1 MRVGPPHARPRC
13 RHSRGTPP
21 AEGTTYRPAAAKFS
35 GGASD
40 EQHTFPG
47 GRGQPRQLLHRL
59 APCALGW
66 ALLLRSSPGGDMDI
80 LPAQLVEPEAV
91 SQSHAARFH
100 RQVFDEVQV
109 ADAQEVADL
118 LGPARDTRGFTQRL
132 RRSSQVIAL
141 KHANTF
147 VYPRFQ
153 FDFDRHTVRPVVA
166 QVNQRLRASTDPWGA
181 LAWWLA
187 EQPRWGRRR
196 PVGDPDDTSLVD
208 LVEAD
213 ADDGF

>member
-1 MRVGPPHARPRC
+1 MADTLAEIRRLLLASPEHCDAAEEVVSYLAMRHAREDNVERMAGAPR
-13 RHSRGTPP
+13 
-21 AEGTTYRPAAAKFS
+21 
-35 GGASD
+35 
-40 EQHTFPG
+40 
-47 GRGQPRQLLHRL
+47 
-59 APCALGW
+59 
-66 ALLLRSSPGGDMDI
+66 
-80 LPAQLVEPEAV
+80 LVDTEAV

-100 RQVFDEVQV
+100 RQVFDEVEV

-118 LGPARDTRGFTQRL
+118 LGPARDVRGFTQRL

-153 FDFDRHTVRPVVA
+153 FDVDRRALRPVVV
-166 QVNQRLRASTDPWGA
+166 QVNRQLLASMDPWGA

-187 EQPRWGRRR
+187 EQPRWARKR
-196 PVGDPDDTSLVD
+196 PIDHPDDIGLLG

>member
-1 MRVGPPHARPRC
+1 MVD
-13 RHSRGTPP
+13 TL
-21 AEGTTYRPAAAKFS
+21 AEVR
-35 GGASD
+35 
-40 EQHTFPG
+40 
-47 GRGQPRQLLHRL
+47 R
-59 APCALGW
+59 
-66 ALLLRSSPGGDMDI
+66 LLLGSPEHHDAAEEVVAYLTLRQAREDNVERMAGA
-80 LPAQLVEPEAV
+80 PKLVDTEAV

-100 RQVFDEVQV
+100 RAVFDEVEA

-118 LGPARDTRGFTQRL
+118 LGPAKDTRGFTQRL

-141 KHANTF
+141 KHGNTF

-153 FDFDRHTVRPVVA
+153 FDFDRRAVRPVVA
-166 QVNQRLRASTDPWGA
+166 HVNRLLLASSDPWGA

-187 EQPRWGRRR
+187 EQPRWARRR
-196 PVGDPDDTSLVD
+196 PVDHPDDVNLVD

>member
-1 MRVGPPHARPRC
+1 MAD
-13 RHSRGTPP
+13 TL
-21 AEGTTYRPAAAKFS
+21 AEVR
-35 GGASD
+35 
-40 EQHTFPG
+40 
-47 GRGQPRQLLHRL
+47 R
-59 APCALGW
+59 
-66 ALLLRSSPGGDMDI
+66 LLLGSPEHRDAAEEVVAYLAMRSTREDNVERMAGAPK
-80 LPAQLVEPEAV
+80 LVDTEAV

-100 RQVFDEVQV
+100 RQVFNEVEV

-153 FDFDRHTVRPVVA
+153 FDFERHTVRPVVA

-187 EQPRWGRRR
+187 EQPRWDRRR
-196 PVGDPDDTSLVD
+196 PVDHLDDASLVD